1 MRESPRRTAAPAS
14 GVAVVLACLLSGLLA
29 SACSDSQPR
38 VRERLLVW
46 GTEAQIDIVG
56 LGPEQAQPAIAAVS
70 ERMLRLTGEWHAWQ
84 PSEVVR
90 INAALRRGEAVQA
103 PASVLALIERT
114 RPLVR
119 KTRRLFDPGVGELI
133 ALWGFHTDQY
143 PIRTAVPSDAVLAD
157 WLAQRPSLLDLRI
170 EGGRLSAKPGSRV
183 QLDFGAVGEGA
194 AIELAVTELRE
205 RGVQNA
211 LITLGGDML
220 AAGDAGGRPWRVG
233 IEDPVVGGDAVLA
246 ELDLGPGEGLFTS
259 GSYARF
265 RTAPSG
271 ERWPHVLDPRSARPV
286 AGVALTAVIADDPV
300 LADAASTAL
309 MIAGPAEF
317 AGLLHRLGL
326 HCALLLTEQNE
337 LLITRSMQARIQLQR
352 QPVQLGPALG
362 EARACS
368 GE

>member
-1 MRESPRRTAAPAS
+1 MRESRRCAAPPAW
-14 GVAVVLACLLSGLLA
+14 GVAGLLLGLLLMG
-29 SACSDSQPR
+29 CSDSVPR
-38 VRERLLVW
+38 VQERLLVW

-56 LGPEQAQPAIAAVS
+56 LSPEQAQPAIAAVS

-103 PASVLALIERT
+103 PPSVLALIERT
-114 RPLVR
+114 RPIVR
-119 KTRRLFDPGVGELI
+119 KSGRLFDPGVGELI

-143 PIRTAVPSDAVLAD
+143 PIRTAVPADAVLDA
-157 WLAQRPSLLDLRI
+157 WVAQRPSLLDLRI
-170 EGGRLSAKPGSRV
+170 EGEQLSAKPGSRV

-194 AIELAVTELRE
+194 AIEVAIAELRE

-233 IEDPVVGGDAVLA
+233 IEDPVVGGGAVLA
-246 ELDLGPGEGLFTS
+246 ELDLRPGEGLFTS

-265 RTAPSG
+265 RSAPSG

-286 AGVALTAVIADDPV
+286 VGVALTAVIADDPV
-300 LADAASTAL
+300 VADAASTAL
-309 MIAGPAEF
+309 MVAGPAEF
-317 AGLLHRLGL
+317 AAVLHRLGL
-326 HCALLLTEQNE
+326 RCALLLTEQNE
-337 LLITRSMQARIQLQR
+337 LLITRSMQARIRLQR